1 MMKKLILVRHG
12 QSLWNLEKR
21 FTGWVDVDLT
31 DNGKLEAKKSGEL
44 IKKEQLNIDLYYCSF
59 QLRAKNTLKIIQDEL
74 NDHKEVKEAW
84 QLNERHYGALT
95 GLNKDEMKIKLGEEK
110 VHQFRRSWDLRPDP
124 LEKTNPF
131 HPLNIETYKE
141 IPTDKIPNTE
151 SLKDTYERVIEFYKN
166 EVENNKDKNIL
177 ISAHGNSI
185 RALCKYLFIL
195 DNTQITHTSTFGV
208 TLDNNSTATYDE
220 LSTINTATTAA
231 IDARIIDL
239 VDDVGGFVP
248 IASETAFPSANPD
261 VNNGAGTLVSIK
273 AIGST
278 RTPSGGT
285 VTISNGAGSS
295 TVTITGCGS
304 TVLTA
309 GFGVIVET
317 TSTLHTYAFHRLV
330 PKATEVST
338 VAANAT
344 NIAAIFAANL
354 KTASLI
360 LFFSDTLPLNV
371 ALKKIKSLSKSQDL

>member
-1 MMKKLILVRHG
+1 MMKTVILVRHG

-21 FTGWVDVDLT
+21 FTGWVDIDLT

-141 IPTDKIPNTE
+141 IPTDKIPDTE

-166 EVENNKDKNIL
+166 EIENNKGKSIL

-195 DNTQITHTSTFGV
+195 DNTQISKLEIPTGNPLLIEFE
-208 TLDNNSTATYDE
+208 NSKVIKCKYLHKERAK
-220 LSTINTATTAA
+220 
-231 IDARIIDL
+231 DL
-239 VDDVGGFVP
+239 
-248 IASETAFPSANPD
+248 
-261 VNNGAGTLVSIK
+261 LV
-273 AIGST
+273 
-278 RTPSGGT
+278 
-285 VTISNGAGSS
+285 
-295 TVTITGCGS
+295 
-304 TVLTA
+304 
-309 GFGVIVET
+309 F
-317 TSTLHTYAFHRLV
+317 
-330 PKATEVST
+330 
-338 VAANAT
+338 
-344 NIAAIFAANL
+344 
-354 KTASLI
+354 
-360 LFFSDTLPLNV
+360 
-371 ALKKIKSLSKSQDL
+371 

>member
-1 MMKKLILVRHG
+1 MMKTVILVRHG

-21 FTGWVDVDLT
+21 FTGWVDIDLT

-141 IPTDKIPNTE
+141 IPTDKIPDTE
-151 SLKDTYERVIEFYKN
+151 SLKDTYKRVIEFYKN
-166 EVENNKDKNIL
+166 EIENNKDKNIL

-195 DNTQITHTSTFGV
+195 DNTQISKLEIPTGNPLLIEFE
-208 TLDNNSTATYDE
+208 NSKVIKCKYLHKERAK
-220 LSTINTATTAA
+220 
-231 IDARIIDL
+231 DL
-239 VDDVGGFVP
+239 
-248 IASETAFPSANPD
+248 
-261 VNNGAGTLVSIK
+261 LV
-273 AIGST
+273 
-278 RTPSGGT
+278 
-285 VTISNGAGSS
+285 
-295 TVTITGCGS
+295 
-304 TVLTA
+304 
-309 GFGVIVET
+309 F
-317 TSTLHTYAFHRLV
+317 
-330 PKATEVST
+330 
-338 VAANAT
+338 
-344 NIAAIFAANL
+344 
-354 KTASLI
+354 
-360 LFFSDTLPLNV
+360 
-371 ALKKIKSLSKSQDL
+371 